1 MWAAMPLLSPSW
13 PRAGRRPD
21 IGIPVMVS
29 DSSRH
34 TSKQDRKLLQKARG
48 RGSGKWNSSS
58 KGADLVGGCEEQCR
72 CMTGN
77 AAWRHP
83 SRPTRS
89 RASLSLSVATAVV
102 AVAAVAAALV
112 LALALV
118 VVDVDVAVV
127 RVVRVVRVVLV
138 VLVVDV
144 VLVDVVAVVVV
155 LVALVWEDPSS
166 ADHSNMTWFRSVRA
180 AVGSIVSR
188 SSLWA
193 EGSDGDGGE
202 VGKVIVVWFC
212 Q

>member
-1 MWAAMPLLSPSW
+1 MWVAMPLLSPSW
-13 PRAGRRPD
+13 PRAGCRPD

-72 CMTGN
+72 CMTEN

-102 AVAAVAAALV
+102 AVAVAAAAVALD

-118 VVDVDVAVV
+118 VVDVA
-127 RVVRVVRVVLV
+127 VVRVVLV

>member
-13 PRAGRRPD
+13 PRADRRPD
-21 IGIPVMVS
+21 TGIPVMVS

-102 AVAAVAAALV
+102 AVAAAAVAAVALVLV

-127 RVVRVVRVVLV
+127 RV

>member
-1 MWAAMPLLSPSW
+1 MSPSW

-21 IGIPVMVS
+21 IGNPVMVS

-34 TSKQDRKLLQKARG
+34 TSKQDRKILQKAQG

-102 AVAAVAAALV
+102 AVAVAAAAVALV

-118 VVDVDVAVV
+118 VVDVAVV
-127 RVVRVVRVVLV
+127 CV

>member
-1 MWAAMPLLSPSW
+1 MLVAMPLLSPSW
-13 PRAGRRPD
+13 PCAGRRPD

-34 TSKQDRKLLQKARG
+34 TSKQDRKLLQKAQG

-102 AVAAVAAALV
+102 AVAVAAAAAVALV

-127 RVVRVVRVVLV
+127 RV

>member
-72 CMTGN
+72 CMTEN

-102 AVAAVAAALV
+102 AVAVAAAAVALV

-118 VVDVDVAVV
+118 VVDVAVV
-127 RVVRVVRVVLV
+127 RVVRV

>member
-1 MWAAMPLLSPSW
+1 
-13 PRAGRRPD
+13 
-21 IGIPVMVS
+21 
-29 DSSRH
+29 
-34 TSKQDRKLLQKARG
+34 
-48 RGSGKWNSSS
+48 
-58 KGADLVGGCEEQCR
+58 
-72 CMTGN
+72 MTEN

-89 RASLSLSVATAVV
+89 RASLLLSVATAVV
-102 AVAAVAAALV
+102 AVAVAAAAVALV

-118 VVDVDVAVV
+118 VVVVGVDVA
-127 RVVRVVRVVLV
+127 VVRVVLV

>member
-1 MWAAMPLLSPSW
+1 MWVAMPLLSPSW
-13 PRAGRRPD
+13 PRAGCRPD

-102 AVAAVAAALV
+102 AVAVAVAAVALV

-118 VVDVDVAVV
+118 VDVDVAVV
-127 RVVRVVRVVLV
+127 RV

>member
-1 MWAAMPLLSPSW
+1 MPLLSPSW

-89 RASLSLSVATAVV
+89 RASLLLSVATAVV
-102 AVAAVAAALV
+102 AVAVAAAVALV

-118 VVDVDVAVV
+118 VVDVAVV
-127 RVVRVVRVVLV
+127 RV

>member
-34 TSKQDRKLLQKARG
+34 TSKQDRKLLQKAQG

-102 AVAAVAAALV
+102 AVAVAAAAVALV

-118 VVDVDVAVV
+118 VVDVA
-127 RVVRVVRVVLV
+127 VVRVVLV

>member
-1 MWAAMPLLSPSW
+1 
-13 PRAGRRPD
+13 
-21 IGIPVMVS
+21 MVS

-48 RGSGKWNSSS
+48 RGSGKSNSSS

-72 CMTGN
+72 CMTEN

-102 AVAAVAAALV
+102 AVAAAAVAAALV

-127 RVVRVVRVVLV
+127 RV

>member
-1 MWAAMPLLSPSW
+1 MLVAMPLLSPSW
-13 PRAGRRPD
+13 PCAGRRPD

-34 TSKQDRKLLQKARG
+34 TSKQDRKLLQKAQG

-102 AVAAVAAALV
+102 AVAVAAAAAVALV

-127 RVVRVVRVVLV
+127 RV

-166 ADHSNMTWFRSVRA
+166 ADLSNMTWFRSVRA

>member
-58 KGADLVGGCEEQCR
+58 NGADLVGGCEEQCR
-72 CMTGN
+72 CMTEN

-102 AVAAVAAALV
+102 AVAVAAAVAAALA
-112 LALALV
+112 LALAL
-118 VVDVDVAVV
+118 VDVDVAVV
-127 RVVRVVRVVLV
+127 RV

-144 VLVDVVAVVVV
+144 VLVDVVAVIVV

-188 SSLWA
+188 SSL
-193 EGSDGDGGE
+193 
-202 VGKVIVVWFC
+202 
-212 Q
+212 

>member
-1 MWAAMPLLSPSW
+1 MWVATPLLSPSW

-34 TSKQDRKLLQKARG
+34 TSKQDRKLLQKAQG

-77 AAWRHP
+77 GAWRHP

-89 RASLSLSVATAVV
+89 RASLLLSVATAVV
-102 AVAAVAAALV
+102 AVAVAAAAVALV

-118 VVDVDVAVV
+118 VDDVA
-127 RVVRVVRVVLV
+127 VVRVVLV

>member
-58 KGADLVGGCEEQCR
+58 KGAGLVGGCEEQCR
-72 CMTGN
+72 CMTEY

-102 AVAAVAAALV
+102 AVAVAAAAVAVALV

-118 VVDVDVAVV
+118 VVVDVDVAVV
-127 RVVRVVRVVLV
+127 RV

>member
-34 TSKQDRKLLQKARG
+34 TSKQDRKLLQKAQG

-102 AVAAVAAALV
+102 PVAVAAAAVALVLV

-127 RVVRVVRVVLV
+127 RV

>member
-1 MWAAMPLLSPSW
+1 LSPSW
-13 PRAGRRPD
+13 PCAGRRPD

-34 TSKQDRKLLQKARG
+34 TSKQDRKLLQKAQG

-102 AVAAVAAALV
+102 AVAVAAAAAVALV

-127 RVVRVVRVVLV
+127 RV

-155 LVALVWEDPSS
+155 LVALVWEEDPSS
-166 ADHSNMTWFRSVRA
+166 ADLSNMTWFRSVRA

>member
-1 MWAAMPLLSPSW
+1 MPLLSPSW

-89 RASLSLSVATAVV
+89 RASLSLSVATAAVAV

-127 RVVRVVRVVLV
+127 RV

-193 EGSDGDGGE
+193 EGSAGDGGE

>member
-1 MWAAMPLLSPSW
+1 MWAAMTLLSPSW

-72 CMTGN
+72 CMTEN

-83 SRPTRS
+83 SRPTTS

-102 AVAAVAAALV
+102 AVAVAVALV

-127 RVVRVVRVVLV
+127 RV

-166 ADHSNMTWFRSVRA
+166 ADHSNMTWFRSVKQR
-180 AVGSIVSR
+180 
-188 SSLWA
+188 
-193 EGSDGDGGE
+193 
-202 VGKVIVVWFC
+202 
-212 Q
+212 

>member
-72 CMTGN
+72 CMTEN

-102 AVAAVAAALV
+102 AVAVAAAAVALV

-118 VVDVDVAVV
+118 VVDVA
-127 RVVRVVRVVLV
+127 VVRVVLV

-180 AVGSIVSR
+180 AVGR
-188 SSLWA
+188 
-193 EGSDGDGGE
+193 
-202 VGKVIVVWFC
+202 
-212 Q
+212 

>member
-58 KGADLVGGCEEQCR
+58 KGAGLVGGCEEQCR
-72 CMTGN
+72 CMTEN

-102 AVAAVAAALV
+102 AVAVAAAAVVLV

-127 RVVRVVRVVLV
+127 RV

-155 LVALVWEDPSS
+155 LVALVCEDPSS

>member
-58 KGADLVGGCEEQCR
+58 KGAGLVGGCEEQCR
-72 CMTGN
+72 CMTEN

-102 AVAAVAAALV
+102 AVAVAAAAVALV

-118 VVDVDVAVV
+118 VVVVA
-127 RVVRVVRVVLV
+127 VVRVVLV

>member
-58 KGADLVGGCEEQCR
+58 KEADLVGGCEEQCR

-102 AVAAVAAALV
+102 AVAVAAAAVALV

-118 VVDVDVAVV
+118 VVDVA
-127 RVVRVVRVVLV
+127 VVRVVLV

-180 AVGSIVSR
+180 AVGR
-188 SSLWA
+188 
-193 EGSDGDGGE
+193 
-202 VGKVIVVWFC
+202 
-212 Q
+212 

>member
-1 MWAAMPLLSPSW
+1 MLVAMPLLSPSW
-13 PRAGRRPD
+13 PCAGRRPD

-34 TSKQDRKLLQKARG
+34 TSKQDRKLLQKAQG

-102 AVAAVAAALV
+102 AVAVAAAAVALV

-118 VVDVDVAVV
+118 VVDVAVV
-127 RVVRVVRVVLV
+127 CV